1 MLFISQVFE
10 LIEKL
15 DDDEIKAKF
24 KEQFNFLKQAVDTK
38 LKLFE
43 ESIENMSLDPSTPD
57 KLIFRDRRS
66 FFNVDQGVDKSIGNA
81 IDILFPSSD
90 QSDKKKLKTIDVCKE
105 LISAGVNSLFKNN
118 VIGESEQ
125 AFDYILLQNNALV
138 RIDIRIW
145 YYKFS
150 SSGIVS
156 NVENAFCYVFSKSIL
171 DRNKLSNDELTYYL
185 SEFAENCGSSVDDT
199 IKKISY
205 IYNSASSC
213 KTDDKKVSNSKLEDN
228 KTISNGDDV
237 QEEKEESKINS

>member
-1 MLFISQVFE
+1 MLFVSQVFE
-10 LIEKL
+10 LIESL
-15 DDDEIKAKF
+15 DDDEAKAKI
-24 KEQFNFLKQAVDTK
+24 KEQFNFLKQTVDTK

-43 ESIENMSLDPSTPD
+43 ESIENTY
-57 KLIFRDRRS
+57 
-66 FFNVDQGVDKSIGNA
+66 A
-81 IDILFPSSD
+81 IDILFPTD
-90 QSDKKKLKTIDVCKE
+90 QNDGKKKLKTVDVCKE
-105 LISAGVNSLFKNN
+105 LISAGIDSLFRNN

-150 SSGIVS
+150 SSGVLS
-156 NVENAFCYVFSKSIL
+156 NVESAFCYVFSKSIL
-171 DRNKLSNDELTYYL
+171 DRNKLSNDELTYYF
-185 SEFAENCGSSVDDT
+185 SEFAENCGDSVDDT
-199 IKKISY
+199 IKRISD

-213 KTDDKKVSNSKLEDN
+213 KTDDKKILNSKLIDD

>member
-1 MLFISQVFE
+1 MLFVSQVFE
-10 LIEKL
+10 LIESL
-15 DDDEIKAKF
+15 DDDEAKAKI
-24 KEQFNFLKQAVDTK
+24 KEQFNFLKQTVDTK

-66 FFNVDQGVDKSIGNA
+66 FFNVDQGVDKSIKDA
-81 IDILFPSSD
+81 IDILFPTD
-90 QSDKKKLKTIDVCKE
+90 QNDGKKKLKTVDVCKE
-105 LISAGVNSLFKNN
+105 LISAGIDSLFRNN

-150 SSGIVS
+150 SSGVLS
-156 NVENAFCYVFSKSIL
+156 NVESAFCYVFSKSIL
-171 DRNKLSNDELTYYL
+171 DRNKLSNDELTYYF
-185 SEFAENCGSSVDDT
+185 SEFAENCGNSVDDT
-199 IKKISY
+199 IKRISD

-213 KTDDKKVSNSKLEDN
+213 KTDDKKILNSKLIDD
-228 KTISNGDDV
+228 KPISNGDDV